1 MIKITNLK
9 EIDQIQPLMLK
20 AYIAKKMTAMM
31 QEYQVDN
38 LDDIGCFIVLEP
50 EEFTDFPIGEM
61 EFVEMLF
68 LEESMFLHGVRI
80 IDESYGED
88 IYLPVEVASRFHL
101 YRRGKISDNRQ
112 PTAVSAD
119 DRRQRQGI
127 V

>member
-38 LDDIGCFIVLEP
+38 LDDNGCFIELEP

-88 IYLPVEVASRFHL
+88 IYLPVEVVRC
-101 YRRGKISDNRQ
+101 
-112 PTAVSAD
+112 
-119 DRRQRQGI
+119 
-127 V
+127 

>member
-1 MIKITNLK
+1 MIKVTSLQEMSCITNDDLRMH
-9 EIDQIQPLMLK
+9 IQEK
-20 AYIAKKMTAMM
+20 AEAMM

-88 IYLPVEVASRFHL
+88 IYLPVEVVRC
-101 YRRGKISDNRQ
+101 
-112 PTAVSAD
+112 
-119 DRRQRQGI
+119 
-127 V
+127 